1 MNVFKK
7 RLKFILLLVVVLTVT
22 ACGGEFSYKRGATVA
37 DFKQSKSSCADTATS
52 QAEIDAC
59 LAADGWLVVDIDKP
73 LAPVPIP
80 ADANDPESVAEQP
93 DVAIV
98 APDPLDEVKVG
109 AWFKLGASSN
119 QLIADS
125 DQCVAELGEAHQPK
139 HNMTLVTRGLISCM
153 SELRWHV
160 LEQ

>member
-1 MNVFKK
+1 MRIIKK
-7 RLKFILLLVVVLTVT
+7 QLKIIMLPVAILTLT

-37 DFKQSKSSCADTATS
+37 DFKQSKSSCEESASS
-52 QAEIDAC
+52 QTEIDAC

-73 LAPVPIP
+73 LSPVPMP
-80 ADANDPESVAEQP
+80 VDPDDPESIAEQA
-93 DVAIV
+93 DVAV
-98 APDPLDEVKVG
+98 AAPDPLDEVKVG

-119 QLIADS
+119 QLMADR
-125 DQCVAELGEAHQPK
+125 DKCVAELGEAHQSK